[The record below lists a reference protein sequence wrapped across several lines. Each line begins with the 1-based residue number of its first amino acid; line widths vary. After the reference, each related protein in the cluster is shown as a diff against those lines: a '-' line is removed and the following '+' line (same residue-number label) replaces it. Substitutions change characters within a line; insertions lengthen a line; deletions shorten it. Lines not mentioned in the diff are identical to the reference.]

1 MKIISVSFD
10 FGIKFND
17 SNQVE
22 GKSYIKYSILLGNY
36 VIVLENSRQ
45 HFKTKLVVN
54 EMDLLI
60 IFEEMIIENL
70 GNFFDVIAHIW
81 RYLLDWRWRATT
93 DLNGLWHLTSLLFF
107 HKLFFRLIL
116 DLQLFLIRFNRIL
129 LTRTSFSGCMISIF
143 LLRNLE
149 YIDCWLQNNRL
160 SSGKIKSIKILF
172 RANKYFSVELFFGCT
187 EDFFQKIEDWFL
199 RESLLLFVNHSSS
212 ILIFES
218 LIVFTNQS
226 YKIRT

>member
-70 GNFFDVIAHIW
+70 GNFFDVIAHI
-81 RYLLDWRWRATT
+81 
-93 DLNGLWHLTSLLFF
+93 
-107 HKLFFRLIL
+107 
-116 DLQLFLIRFNRIL
+116 
-129 LTRTSFSGCMISIF
+129 
-143 LLRNLE
+143 
-149 YIDCWLQNNRL
+149 
-160 SSGKIKSIKILF
+160 
-172 RANKYFSVELFFGCT
+172 
-187 EDFFQKIEDWFL
+187 
-199 RESLLLFVNHSSS
+199 
-212 ILIFES
+212 
-218 LIVFTNQS
+218 
-226 YKIRT
+226 